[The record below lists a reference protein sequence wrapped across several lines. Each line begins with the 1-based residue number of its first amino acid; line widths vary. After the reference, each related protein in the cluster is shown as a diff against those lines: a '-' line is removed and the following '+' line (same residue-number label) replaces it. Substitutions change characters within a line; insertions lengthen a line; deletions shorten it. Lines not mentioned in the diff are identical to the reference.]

1 MTMTLNTRVR
11 ILIADDNVPVRQ
23 GMRSLLDCAGWEIC
37 GEAVDGL
44 DALEKCRQLKP
55 DILLLDVSLPKING
69 LEVARII
76 RREAPET
83 SIVIVSQHDTAY
95 MVQQALEAGARGYV
109 AKSELSHQLL
119 PAIEAAITLAPSD
132 VGTKLKDLALWAN
145 AERKMAEE
153 ASARLAAIVQ
163 SSDDAIISK
172 DLNGVI
178 TSWNASAERIFGY
191 TEAEAVGQHITLII
205 PPELHAEEAET
216 LRRLRAGERI
226 DHFETVRVA
235 KGGGRVRVALT
246 ISPLRNSSGEIIG
259 ASKVSRDITK
269 MKQVEEALRE
279 SEQRMRFSLE
289 AANFGTWDWDIHS
302 STVHW
307 SENMEKIHGQAAGS
321 FGGNFESFLEH
332 IYTDDQP
339 RVKHAIQEA
348 LASGG
353 KYHVEYRQMRADGT
367 LGWMEARGQVINDN
381 ATLSSRMM
389 GVCMDVSE
397 RKKSEEALKQA
408 QEHLEARVKE
418 RTAELERAQERL
430 RTLSAQ
436 LLRMQDDERRR
447 IARELHD
454 TVGQIVIAL
463 SLNLTPV
470 EAALLKDNSSLA
482 PRVTDSLRLLEEL
495 SRDLRTIS
503 HLLHP
508 PLLDEAGLQS
518 AVRWY
523 VQGFSERSKIEVD
536 LEISSDLGRLPAE
549 LETAI
554 FRIVQ
559 ECLTN
564 IHRHSG
570 SSTASIS
577 IRRGSQSVE
586 VEIRDQGK
594 GMSVPAPRAGVGIQG
609 MGERVRQW
617 GGKLE
622 IEFGSGGTRVRATFP
637 VGAAASPQ
645 AVRQPLAVAS

>member
-1 MTMTLNTRVR
+1 MRPKPRVR
-11 ILIADDNVPVRQ
+11 ILIADDNDPVRQ
-23 GMRSLLDCAGWEIC
+23 GIRSLLDCAGWEIC
-37 GEAVDGL
+37 GEAVDGP
-44 DALEKCRQLKP
+44 DATEKCRQLKP
-55 DILLLDVSLPKING
+55 EIVLLDVSLPKING
-69 LEVARII
+69 LEVARIV
-76 RREAPET
+76 RREVPGT
-83 SIVIVSQHDTAY
+83 SIIMVSQHDATY
-95 MVQQALEAGARGYV
+95 MVEEALEAGARGYV
-109 AKSELSHQLL
+109 VKSELSHQLL
-119 PAIEAAITLAPSD
+119 PTIEAVLTAGPAELE
-132 VGTKLKDLALWAN
+132 TKLKDLAFRAD
-145 AERKMAEE
+145 AERRLADE

-191 TEAEAVGQHITLII
+191 TEAEALGRHITLII
-205 PPELHAEEAET
+205 PPELHAQEAET

-235 KGGGRVRVALT
+235 KGGSRVRVALT
-246 ISPLRNSSGEIIG
+246 ISPVKNSSGEIIG

-269 MKQVEEALRE
+269 MKQVEEALRQ

-289 AANFGTWDWDIHS
+289 AANFGTWDWDIHGGA
-302 STVHW
+302 VHW
-307 SENMEKIHGQAAGS
+307 SENMEKIQGQAAGS
-321 FGGNFESFLEH
+321 FGGNFDSFLDH
-332 IYTDDQP
+332 IYSEDQTQ
-339 RVKHAIQEA
+339 VKYAIQQA
-348 LASGG
+348 LASDG
-353 KYHVEYRQMRADGT
+353 KYHVEYRQTRADGT
-367 LGWMEARGQVINDN
+367 LGWMEARGQVIYDDAN
-381 ATLSSRMM
+381 LPSRMM
-389 GVCMDVSE
+389 GVCMDISE
-397 RKKSEEALKQA
+397 RKTSEEALKQA
-408 QEHLEARVKE
+408 RAHLEARVKE
-418 RTAELERAQERL
+418 RTFELERAQERL
-430 RTLSAQ
+430 RTLSGQ

-463 SLNLTPV
+463 SLNLVPV
-470 EAALLKDNSSLA
+470 EAALLKDNASLA
-482 PRVTDSLRLLEEL
+482 QRVTDSLGLLEEL

-536 LEISSDLGRLPAE
+536 LELSPDLGRLPAE

-559 ECLTN
+559 ECFTN

-570 SSTASIS
+570 SSTASIR
-577 IRRGSQSVE
+577 IIRGSQNVE

-594 GMSVPAPRAGVGIQG
+594 GMPVPAPRAGVGIQG

-622 IEFGSGGTRVRATFP
+622 IESGGAGTLVRATFP
-637 VGAAASPQ
+637 LGAAASPE
-645 AVRQPLAVAS
+645 AMKQPFAIAS